1 MASANCFKI
10 CNGTWFKTVEVTV
23 KGPGPG
29 RESYPCITIG
39 GLEVTAIR
47 DVTQYLITVVVH
59 QNVVASNL

>member
-1 MASANCFKI
+1 MASETASKI

-29 RESYPCITIG
+29 RESAIRALQSV

-47 DVTQYLITVVVH
+47 DVTPVPHNGCRPPKRRRV
-59 QNVVASNL
+59 